1 MDTMLSVLDLR
12 LLTALEAVV
21 DQGTFGRA
29 ATHLGY
35 TQSTL
40 SQQIAALERDV
51 GGRVFDRPGGPRP
64 ATLTPLGRVV
74 LDQARALRRRAEEAE
89 EAIERFRGGEG
100 RVDIGTFA
108 TVTTELLPAVV
119 RRLRDEHPLCD
130 VRLFE
135 EETAEPQLGDLDLLF
150 FDGPPAAGTQGRL
163 VIADE
168 HVLIARP
175 GALPDGTVRTE
186 TLDDLPVV
194 ALPPICDQ
202 GLVEQALADAG
213 IRPRVVFRTADNRA
227 VVSMV
232 RAGLGFAVLPAL
244 TVGVREGL
252 SVHPLRPALPPREI
266 YLHWRGTLSPLAR
279 RVMELT
285 FEEAAELRRP
295 GVRGPRRPR
304 RASVPSPG

>member
-1 MDTMLSVLDLR
+1 MSIVLDLR
-12 LLTALEAVV
+12 LLAALEAVV
-21 DQGTFGRA
+21 DEGTFARA

-51 GGRVFDRPGGPRP
+51 GGRLFDRPRGPRP
-64 ATLTPLGRVV
+64 STVTPLGCVV
-74 LDQARALRRRAEEAE
+74 LEEARALRRRAEEAE
-89 EAIERFRGGEG
+89 DAIERFRGGEG

-119 RRLRDEHPLCD
+119 RRLRDEHPVCD

-150 FDGPPAAGTQGRL
+150 FDGPPVPGTQGRL
-163 VIADE
+163 VIADD

-175 GALPDGTVRTE
+175 GALPDGPARREV
-186 TLDDLPVV
+186 LADLPLV

-202 GLVEQALADAG
+202 GLVEQVLAEAG

-244 TVGVREGL
+244 TVGAKDGL
-252 SVHPLRPALPPREI
+252 SVHALRPALPPREI
-266 YLHWRGTLSPLAR
+266 HLHWRGTLSPLAR
-279 RVMELT
+279 RVMELALD
-285 FEEAAELRRP
+285 EAASLRRP
-295 GVRGPRRPR
+295 GVRGPRRR
-304 RASVPSPG
+304 RSGSVPSLG

>member
-1 MDTMLSVLDLR
+1 MTPVLDLR
-12 LLTALEAVV
+12 LLAALEAVV
-21 DQGTFGRA
+21 DEGSFARA
-29 ATHLGY
+29 ASHLGY

-51 GGRVFDRPGGPRP
+51 GGRLFDRPGGPRP

-74 LDQARALRRRAEEAE
+74 LDQARALRHRAAEAE
-89 EAIERFRGGEG
+89 AAIERFRGGEG

-108 TVTTELLPAVV
+108 TVTTVLLPAVV
-119 RRLRDEHPLCD
+119 RRLRDEHPVCD

-150 FDGPPAAGTQGRL
+150 FDGPPAPGTQGRL
-163 VIADE
+163 VIADD

-175 GALPDGTVRTE
+175 GALPVGPVRAE

-202 GLVEQALADAG
+202 GRVEQVLAEAG

-244 TVGVREGL
+244 TVGPSDGL
-252 SVHPLRPALPPREI
+252 AVHALRPALPPREI
-266 YLHWRGTLSPLAR
+266 HLHWQGTLSPLAQ
-279 RVMELT
+279 RVMELAL
-285 FEEAAELRRP
+285 EEASDLRRP
-295 GVRGPRRPR
+295 GVHGPRRR
-304 RASVPSPG
+304 RAASVPSPG